1 MTGKQDAP
9 QANAAEAPRG
19 IFTRESAEMIRTP
32 EKLNEYI
39 RAVTPGTWILIA
51 ALALV
56 MVAVIVWGLT
66 GSIPV
71 YLSAKGVGVSWD
83 TEEAVSLR
91 QKGLFSESNMVSAV
105 ICPVDASGNVMAAN
119 LDGKQA
125 RAVFRD
131 GKAVTGKTRL
141 FDSVPHSKKEVEG
154 YLSDYLLDYSG
165 WFFSQLSN
173 YDYSYIVAV
182 ELDDPADLYYWK
194 DIAEVSIVTNEVH
207 PAAFLFH

>member
-1 MTGKQDAP
+1 MTGTQDAA
-9 QANAAEAPRG
+9 QAPAPEARRG

-56 MVAVIVWGLT
+56 MAALIFWGLT

-71 YLSAKGVGVSWD
+71 YLSARGVGISWD

-91 QKGLFSESNMVSAV
+91 QKGLFSESNMVNAV
-105 ICPVDASGNVMAAN
+105 ICPVDASGNAMAAN

-131 GKAVTGKTRL
+131 GYAVTGTTRL
-141 FDSVPHSKKEVEG
+141 FDSVPHSKEEVEG
-154 YLSDYLLDYSG
+154 FLSKYLLDYSG

-173 YDYSYIVAV
+173 YDYSYIVEV
-182 ELDDPADLYYWK
+182 KLDNLSDLYYWN
-194 DIAEVSIVTNEVH
+194 DIAEVSIVTHEVP
-207 PAAFLFH
+207 PASFLFH

>member
-1 MTGKQDAP
+1 MTGKQDTLQAP
-9 QANAAEAPRG
+9 APEARRG

-71 YLSAKGVGVSWD
+71 YLSARGVGISWD

-91 QKGLFSESNMVSAV
+91 QQGLFSESKAVNAV
-105 ICPVDASGNVMAAN
+105 ICPVDPSGNVMAAN

-141 FDSVPHSKKEVEG
+141 FDSVPHSKEEVEG
-154 YLSDYLLDYSG
+154 YLSKYLLDYSG

-182 ELDDPADLYYWK
+182 ELDEPADLYYWK

>member
-1 MTGKQDAP
+1 M
-9 QANAAEAPRG
+9 
-19 IFTRESAEMIRTP
+19 
-32 EKLNEYI
+32 
-39 RAVTPGTWILIA
+39 A
-51 ALALV
+51 AL
-56 MVAVIVWGLT
+56 IFWGLT

-71 YLSAKGVGVSWD
+71 YLSARGVGISWD

-91 QKGLFSESNMVSAV
+91 QQGLFSESKMVNAV
-105 ICPVDASGNVMAAN
+105 ICPVDASGNAMAAN

-131 GKAVTGKTRL
+131 GKAVTGTTRL
-141 FDSVPHSKKEVEG
+141 FDSVPHSKEEVEG
-154 YLSDYLLDYSG
+154 FLSKYLLDYSG

-173 YDYSYIVAV
+173 YDYCYIVEV
-182 ELDDPADLYYWK
+182 VLDDPADLYYWK

>member
-1 MTGKQDAP
+1 MTGTQDAA
-9 QANAAEAPRG
+9 QAPAPEARRG

-56 MVAVIVWGLT
+56 MAALVFWGVT

-71 YLSAKGVGVSWD
+71 YLSARGVGISWD

-91 QKGLFSESNMVSAV
+91 QQGLFSESKAVNAV

-131 GKAVTGKTRL
+131 GYAVTGTTRL
-141 FDSVPHSKKEVEG
+141 FDSVPHSKEEVEG
-154 YLSDYLLDYSG
+154 FLSKYLLDYSG

-173 YDYSYIVAV
+173 YDYCYIVEV
-182 ELDDPADLYYWK
+182 VLDDPADLYYWK

>member
-1 MTGKQDAP
+1 MTGTQDAA
-9 QANAAEAPRG
+9 QAPAPEARRG

-56 MVAVIVWGLT
+56 MAALIFWGLT

-71 YLSAKGVGVSWD
+71 YLSARGVGISWD

-91 QKGLFSESNMVSAV
+91 QQGLFSESKAVNAV

-131 GKAVTGKTRL
+131 GYAVTGTTRL
-141 FDSVPHSKKEVEG
+141 FDSVPHSKEEVEG
-154 YLSDYLLDYSG
+154 FLSKYLLDYSG

-173 YDYSYIVAV
+173 YDYSYIVEV
-182 ELDDPADLYYWK
+182 KLDNPADLYYWK

-207 PAAFLFH
+207 PASFLFY

>member
-1 MTGKQDAP
+1 M
-9 QANAAEAPRG
+9 
-19 IFTRESAEMIRTP
+19 
-32 EKLNEYI
+32 
-39 RAVTPGTWILIA
+39 A
-51 ALALV
+51 AL
-56 MVAVIVWGLT
+56 IFWGLT

-71 YLSAKGVGVSWD
+71 YLSARGVGISWD

-91 QKGLFSESNMVSAV
+91 QQGLFSESKAVNAV

-131 GKAVTGKTRL
+131 GYAVTGTTRL
-141 FDSVPHSKKEVEG
+141 FDSVPHSKEEVEG
-154 YLSDYLLDYSG
+154 FLSKYLLDYSG

-173 YDYSYIVAV
+173 YDYSYIVEV
-182 ELDDPADLYYWK
+182 KLDNPADLYYWK

-207 PAAFLFH
+207 PASFLFH